1 MDITDGIKEK
11 SFKESL
17 IEFLNNIINS
27 EFPHIELIDHENEVI
42 LYNKEK
48 LNIGDIEKL
57 NLHLEKYEHKFLM
70 HNPSLAYLT
79 VF

>member
-1 MDITDGIKEK
+1 MDISDSGKKETL
-11 SFKESL
+11 KESL
-17 IEFLNNIINS
+17 IEVLNNIINS

-48 LNIGDIEKL
+48 LNIQDIEKL
-57 NLHLEKYEHKFLM
+57 NGHLEKYQHKFLM